1 MRDKLFNTMV
11 DAGERKAVLDQGKT
25 YRYHELIHDV
35 EALKSKLAETNG
47 ERQYGTHIIMS
58 AQRSYQSIALYVFSV
73 VYGYTLVPVT
83 AEIDNRSLAR
93 LLRELP
99 VAFFYADNAD
109 SRLLEE
115 AKAHG
120 CPTLVSHDGQY
131 LNQARFHAG
140 DAAYQY
146 IAKSFPMPSL
156 DNRELYLIFTSGSTG
171 NPKGVSVET
180 DNLLNYL
187 AATREEF
194 GIQADDILSHISPL
208 SFDFSIHEIF
218 IALFNQSAIAVLCE
232 NDKFN
237 FSGYLKANAV
247 SVWASVPSTVSYL
260 QKTRQLQPGQYP
272 GLRLAFVG
280 GEPVQPTLLKALKDA
295 APNCSIFSY
304 YGPTECTVAMMACR
318 FDPNNHYPQHMPL
331 GKPFGGHRLLVQPTP
346 ESDLQPFGTGEAYI
360 SGPQVLKSY
369 WKNPEQTALRFA
381 YSPEYGNL
389 FRTGDI
395 IRIEDDGNHVFI
407 ARQDDDI
414 KIGGYRFNTAACQS
428 FVKEKSRAE
437 DVVVMSFT
445 QGDAGTFER
454 LLVVTVNAEISEA
467 ALARIFRD
475 QYDNYVQPHFV
486 NVTSLPQNRNGKLD
500 KKALIKQV
508 TRHA

>member
-1 MRDKLFNTMV
+1 MRDKLFNIMV
-11 DAGERKAVLDQGKT
+11 DAGKRKAVIDQGKT
-25 YRYHELIHDV
+25 YRYHELLHDV
-35 EALKSKLAETNG
+35 KTLKNKLVEAKG
-47 ERQYGTHIIMS
+47 EHQQGTHIIMS
-58 AQRSYQSIALYVFSV
+58 AQRAYQSIALYVFSV

-99 VAFFYADNAD
+99 VAFFYTDNPD

-115 AKAHG
+115 ATAHG
-120 CPTLVSHDGQY
+120 CPTLVSQEGHR
-131 LNQARFHAG
+131 LNQSRFEAG
-140 DAAYQY
+140 DDAFHKTAQ
-146 IAKSFPMPSL
+146 SFSSPSL
-156 DNRELYLIFTSGSTG
+156 NNRELYLIFTSGSTG

-180 DNLLNYL
+180 QNLLNYL
-187 AATREEF
+187 EATREEF
-194 GIQADDILSHISPL
+194 GIQADDVFSHISPL

-218 IALFNQSAIAVLCE
+218 LALFNQSAIAVLRE

-237 FSGYLKANAV
+237 FSGYLKANGV

-260 QKTRQLQPGQYP
+260 QKTRQLQPDQYP
-272 GLRLAFVG
+272 DLRLAFVG
-280 GEPVQPTLLKALKDA
+280 GEPVQPALLKALKDA
-295 APNCSIFSY
+295 APNCVIYSY

-318 FDPNNHYPQHMPL
+318 FEADAHYPQHMPL
-331 GKPFGGHRLLVQPTP
+331 GKPFGGHQLLVQPKP
-346 ESDLQPFGTGEAYI
+346 DSELQPFGTGEAYI
-360 SGPQVLKSY
+360 AGPQVLKTY

-381 YSPEYGNL
+381 FSPEHGNL

-437 DVVVMSFT
+437 EVVVMPFT
-445 QGDAGTFER
+445 QGEAGTFER
-454 LLVVTVNAEISEA
+454 LLVVTLNAEISES

-508 TRHA
+508 TCHA